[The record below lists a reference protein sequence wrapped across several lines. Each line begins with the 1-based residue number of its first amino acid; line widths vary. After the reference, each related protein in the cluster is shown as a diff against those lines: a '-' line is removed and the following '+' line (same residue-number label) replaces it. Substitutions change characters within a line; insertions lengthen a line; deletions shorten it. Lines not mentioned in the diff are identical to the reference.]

1 MYFSAYIKVV
11 RDKASRTGRLVEI
24 FFVHRTAILRRPE
37 IIEISECF
45 CLNLLEY
52 RKVR

>member
-24 FFVHRTAILRRPE
+24 FLYIEQRFFVDQK
-37 IIEISECF
+37 
-45 CLNLLEY
+45 LL
-52 RKVR
+52 KFPNVSV